1 MPVPPGSQVDG
12 VYLAEEVG
20 NDAPSYSYSFTT
32 PAARERLGSLFWGP
46 VSRHVKARLPR
57 LKVAVAPYFF
67 DGTSDDG
74 LVRDRKCACAPV
86 PLPWSMGFAPVFAQ
100 RPNPLEVA
108 FEYIAIPHHQ

>member
-46 VSRHVKARLPR
+46 ASRHIKARLPR

-86 PLPWSMGFAPVFAQ
+86 RAQ
-100 RPNPLEVA
+100 VRKSVRKCACPEA
-108 FEYIAIPHHQ
+108 SRSWQRA